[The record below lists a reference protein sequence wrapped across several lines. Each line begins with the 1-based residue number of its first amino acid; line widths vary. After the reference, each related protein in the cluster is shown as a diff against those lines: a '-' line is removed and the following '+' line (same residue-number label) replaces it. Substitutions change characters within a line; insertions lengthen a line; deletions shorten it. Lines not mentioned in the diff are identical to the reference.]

1 MRACYGPGQQPAF
14 ELARGDALDRINPYS
29 TTGSLHAL
37 SPGNGG
43 HVHAKDRR
51 IKTPV
56 SGGFE
61 HQCRLLA
68 AAQFMDIDCQH
79 LDLFRRQAPAPRR
92 HHALVDARVDH
103 TTYRGKFVAAAACG
117 RDICP

>member
-1 MRACYGPGQQPAF
+1 MRACYTPRQQPTF
-14 ELARGDALDRINPYS
+14 ELALDGALDRINPNS

-37 SPGNGG
+37 TRETAVMFTLN
-43 HVHAKDRR
+43 DRR

-56 SGGFE
+56 GGGFE
-61 HQCRLLA
+61 HQSRLLA

-79 LDLFRRQAPAPRR
+79 LDLFRCQAPAPRR
-92 HHALVDARVDH
+92 HHALVDALIDH
-103 TTYRGKFVAAAACG
+103 ATYRGKLLAAATGG